1 MSEDRA
7 ETGAGAAPAPVCY
20 RHAGRETYVSCTRC
34 ERPICPDCMKPAAV
48 GFQCPECIREGN
60 KSVRAARTAFGGS
73 LDGAQG
79 LVTKI
84 LMGLNVGIFVL
95 TVLTA
100 GLNGVDNAMRALT
113 GQGGSSVLYEWFSMI
128 PLALNRS
135 MDVVGVADGEYW
147 RLVTAG
153 FLHYGLIHLLLNMW
167 ALSLLG
173 GDVERLVGRW
183 RFLAVYLLSGLGG
196 SVAVY
201 LFDAQNVALAGASG
215 SVFGLLG
222 ALFFFFRKLNQD
234 PRGLL
239 LLIALNFGLGLFI
252 SNISWLGHLGGLI
265 VGALTGLVL
274 AYAPKGP
281 QRTAIQVTG
290 LVAVGVV
297 LVVLVLVRTAQLA
310 I

>member
-1 MSEDRA
+1 MSELEAD
-7 ETGAGAAPAPVCY
+7 EIDWHCY
-20 RHAGRETYVSCTRC
+20 RHPDREAGVRCRRC

-128 PLALNRS
+128 PLALNPS

-147 RLVTAG
+147 RLITAG

-252 SNISWLGHLGGLI
+252 SNISWLGHLGGLV